1 MQASITCKHPFVH
14 GKLFSMHKLRI
25 AFLLCALTVVFGSCS
40 LNKVAVNLVA
50 NTLSSGD
57 STVFTG
63 EEDPQLVADAL
74 PFAMKLYESL
84 LEQTPENEEL
94 LLTTGSI
101 FTMYANAFV
110 QTPAGMLPESE
121 YEQQQQMLKRAKN
134 MYLRGRGY
142 LLRALEL
149 RYPGFGEQLKANQL
163 EQALAPTEIED
174 VPLLFWTAASW
185 LGAFSTDTFDMEL
198 LLNLSKPI
206 ALLNRAL
213 ELEETWSNGMIH
225 DTLISIYGSLPEAMG
240 GSQEKARFHFE
251 KAVEYSGGLSPS
263 PYVALASTVSVANQ
277 DVEAFRQLLGQ
288 AIDIDP
294 EDNPDNRLQILL
306 SQEKARWL
314 LDHVEDF
321 FLIDLEEDQP

>member
-1 MQASITCKHPFVH
+1 
-14 GKLFSMHKLRI
+14 MHKRGIPL
-25 AFLLCALTVVFGSCS
+25 LLCALAVVLSSCS

-74 PFAMKLYESL
+74 PFALKLYESL

-110 QTPAGMLPESE
+110 QTPASMLPESE
-121 YEQQQQMLKRAKN
+121 YEQQQQMLQRAKK

-142 LLRALEL
+142 LLRAMEL
-149 RYPGFGEQLKANQL
+149 RYPGFGELLKTGDL
-163 EQALAPTEIED
+163 EQALAPTDGED
-174 VPLLFWTAASW
+174 VPFLFWTSASW

-213 ELEETWSNGMIH
+213 ELDEAWSGGMIH

-240 GSQEKARFHFE
+240 GSQEKARYHFE
-251 KAVEYSGGLSPS
+251 KAVQYSEGLSPS

-277 DVEAFRQLLGQ
+277 DVEEFRQLLGQ
-288 AIDIDP
+288 AIAIDP

-314 LDHVEDF
+314 IAHIEDF
-321 FLIDLEEDQP
+321 FLIELEEDLFEEPTDEGDQL

>member
-1 MQASITCKHPFVH
+1 MYRRGFV
-14 GKLFSMHKLRI
+14 
-25 AFLLCALTVVFGSCS
+25 LLLGILALGMSSCS

-110 QTPAGMLPESE
+110 QSPASMLPEGE
-121 YEQQQQMLKRAKN
+121 YEQQQQMLKRAKKL
-134 MYLRGRGY
+134 YLRGRGY

-149 RYPGFGEQLKANQL
+149 RYPGFKEHLEAGEM

-174 VPLLFWTAASW
+174 VELLFWSAASW

-206 ALLNRAL
+206 AILNRAL
-213 ELEETWSNGMIH
+213 ELDEAWSDGMIH
-225 DTLISIYGSLPEAMG
+225 DTLISIYGSLPQAMG
-240 GSQEKARFHFE
+240 GSEEKARYHFQ

-277 DVEAFRQLLGQ
+277 DVEEFRELLGRAT
-288 AIDIDP
+288 AIDPD
-294 EDNPDNRLQILL
+294 ENPGNRLQILL
-306 SQEKARWL
+306 SQQKARWL
-314 LDHVEDF
+314 LEHVEDF
-321 FLIDLEEDQP
+321 FLIDTEEGDQL

>member
-1 MQASITCKHPFVH
+1 
-14 GKLFSMHKLRI
+14 MHKRGVSL
-25 AFLLCALTVVFGSCS
+25 LLCALTVVLASCS
-40 LNKVAVNLVA
+40 LNKLAVNMVA
-50 NTLSSGD
+50 KTLSSGD

-84 LEQTPENEEL
+84 LEQTPENEDL

-101 FTMYANAFV
+101 FTMYANAFI
-110 QTPAGMLPESE
+110 QTPASMLPESE
-121 YEQQQQMLKRAKN
+121 YEQQQQMLARAKK

-149 RYPGFGEQLKANQL
+149 RYPGFGEDLRGNDL
-163 EQALAPTEIED
+163 EQALAAMVVED
-174 VPLLFWTAASW
+174 VPLLFWTSASW

-206 ALLNRAL
+206 AVLNRAL
-213 ELEETWSNGMIH
+213 ELDESWSQGMIH

-240 GSQEKARFHFE
+240 GSQEKARYHFE
-251 KAVEYSGGLSPS
+251 KAIEYSGGLSPS

-277 DVEAFRQLLGQ
+277 DVKEFRQLLAQ
-288 AIDIDP
+288 ALAIDP
-294 EDNPDNRLQILL
+294 ADNPDNRLQILL

-314 LDHVEDF
+314 LGHIEDF
-321 FLIDLEEDQP
+321 FLIDLKEDSLEEPTEEGDQL

>member
-1 MQASITCKHPFVH
+1 MKERRVP
-14 GKLFSMHKLRI
+14 
-25 AFLLCALTVVFGSCS
+25 LLIFALMVMLSSCS
-40 LNKVAVNLVA
+40 INKLAVNLVA
-50 NTLSSGD
+50 KTLSSGD

-74 PFAMKLYESL
+74 PFALKLYESL

-101 FTMYANAFV
+101 FAMYANAFV
-110 QTPAGMLPESE
+110 QTPASMLPERE
-121 YEQQQQMLKRAKN
+121 YEQQQRMLQRAKKL
-134 MYLRGRGY
+134 YLRGRGY
-142 LLRALEL
+142 LLQALEL
-149 RYPGFGEQLKANQL
+149 RYPGFGESL
-163 EQALAPTEIED
+163 EAGDLEAALEPTVGED
-174 VPLLFWTAASW
+174 VPLLFWTSASW

-213 ELEETWSNGMIH
+213 ELDEAWSEGMIH

-240 GSQEKARFHFE
+240 GSQEKARYHFE
-251 KAVEYSGGLSPS
+251 KAVEYSGSNSPS

-277 DVEAFRQLLGQ
+277 DVEEFQQLLGR
-288 AIDIDP
+288 ALAIDP
-294 EDNPDNRLQILL
+294 EDNADNRLQILL
-306 SQEKARWL
+306 SQQKARWL

-321 FLIDLEEDQP
+321 FLIDLEEGDQL

>member
-1 MQASITCKHPFVH
+1 
-14 GKLFSMHKLRI
+14 MHKGRV
-25 AFLLCALTVVFGSCS
+25 LLLFCALSVMLGSCS
-40 LNKVAVNLVA
+40 INKVAVKLVVR
-50 NTLSSGD
+50 TLSSGD

-101 FTMYANAFV
+101 FTMYANAFI
-110 QTPAGMLPESE
+110 QTPASMLPESE
-121 YEQQQQMLKRAKN
+121 YEQQQQMLARAKK

-149 RYPGFGEQLKANQL
+149 RYPGFREDLRGNDL
-163 EQALAPTEIED
+163 EQALAAMVVED
-174 VPLLFWTAASW
+174 VPLLFWTSASW

-213 ELEETWSNGMIH
+213 ELDETWSQGMIH
-225 DTLISIYGSLPEAMG
+225 DTLISIYGSLPQAMG
-240 GSQEKARFHFE
+240 GSQEKARYHFK

-277 DVEAFRQLLGQ
+277 DVKEFQQLLAQ
-288 AIDIDP
+288 AIAINP
-294 EDNPDNRLQILL
+294 EDNPNNRLQILL

-314 LDHVEDF
+314 LDHIEDF
-321 FLIDLEEDQP
+321 FLIDLEEDQQ

>member
-1 MQASITCKHPFVH
+1 M
-14 GKLFSMHKLRI
+14 
-25 AFLLCALTVVFGSCS
+25 
-40 LNKVAVNLVA
+40 VAK
-50 NTLSSGD
+50 TLSSGD

-84 LEQTPENEEL
+84 LEQTPENEDL

-101 FTMYANAFV
+101 FTMYANAFI
-110 QTPAGMLPESE
+110 QTPASMLPESE
-121 YEQQQQMLKRAKN
+121 YEQQQQMLARAKK
-134 MYLRGRGY
+134 MYLRSRGY

-149 RYPGFGEQLKANQL
+149 RYPGFGEDLRGNDL
-163 EQALAPTEIED
+163 EQALAAMVVED
-174 VPLLFWTAASW
+174 VPLLFWTSASW

-206 ALLNRAL
+206 AVLNRAL
-213 ELEETWSNGMIH
+213 ELDESWSQGMIH

-240 GSQEKARFHFE
+240 GSQEKARYHFE
-251 KAVEYSGGLSPS
+251 KAIEYSGGLSPS

-277 DVEAFRQLLGQ
+277 DVEEFQQLLAQ
-288 AIDIDP
+288 ALAIDP
-294 EDNPDNRLQILL
+294 ADNPDNRLQILL

-314 LDHVEDF
+314 LGHIEDF
-321 FLIDLEEDQP
+321 FLIDLEEDSFEEPTEEGDQL

>member
-1 MQASITCKHPFVH
+1 
-14 GKLFSMHKLRI
+14 MHKGRV
-25 AFLLCALTVVFGSCS
+25 LLLFCALSVMLGSCS
-40 LNKVAVNLVA
+40 INKVAVKLVVR
-50 NTLSSGD
+50 TLSSGD

-101 FTMYANAFV
+101 FTMYANAFI
-110 QTPAGMLPESE
+110 QTPASMLPESE
-121 YEQQQQMLKRAKN
+121 YEQQQQMLKRAKK

-149 RYPGFGEQLKANQL
+149 RYPGFREDLRGNDL
-163 EQALAPTEIED
+163 EQALAAMVVED
-174 VPLLFWTAASW
+174 VPLLFWTSASW

-213 ELEETWSNGMIH
+213 ELDETWSQGMIH
-225 DTLISIYGSLPEAMG
+225 DTLISIYGSLPQAMG
-240 GSQEKARFHFE
+240 GSQEKARYHFK

-277 DVEAFRQLLGQ
+277 DVKEFQQLLAQ
-288 AIDIDP
+288 AIAINP
-294 EDNPDNRLQILL
+294 EDNPNNRLQILL

-314 LDHVEDF
+314 LDHIEDF
-321 FLIDLEEDQP
+321 FLIDLEEDQQ

>member
-1 MQASITCKHPFVH
+1 
-14 GKLFSMHKLRI
+14 MHKRGVSL
-25 AFLLCALTVVFGSCS
+25 LLCALTVVLASCS
-40 LNKVAVNLVA
+40 LNKLAVNMVA
-50 NTLSSGD
+50 KTLSSGD

-84 LEQTPENEEL
+84 LEQTPENEDL

-101 FTMYANAFV
+101 FTMYANAFI
-110 QTPAGMLPESE
+110 QTPASMLPESE
-121 YEQQQQMLKRAKN
+121 YEQQQQMLARAKK

-149 RYPGFGEQLKANQL
+149 RYPGFGKDLRGNDL
-163 EQALAPTEIED
+163 EQALAAMVVED
-174 VPLLFWTAASW
+174 VPLLFWTSASW

-206 ALLNRAL
+206 AVLNRAL
-213 ELEETWSNGMIH
+213 ELDESWSQGMIH

-240 GSQEKARFHFE
+240 GSQEKARYHFE
-251 KAVEYSGGLSPS
+251 KAIEYSGGLSPS

-277 DVEAFRQLLGQ
+277 DVKEFRQLLAQ
-288 AIDIDP
+288 ALAIDP
-294 EDNPDNRLQILL
+294 ADNPDNRLQILL

-314 LDHVEDF
+314 LGHIEDF
-321 FLIDLEEDQP
+321 FLIDLKEDSLEEPTEEGDQL

>member
-1 MQASITCKHPFVH
+1 
-14 GKLFSMHKLRI
+14 MHRLKV
-25 AFLLCALTVVFGSCS
+25 AVLLYALTVMLGSCS

-63 EEDPQLVADAL
+63 EEDPKLVADAL
-74 PFAMKLYESL
+74 PFALKLYESL
-84 LEQTPENEEL
+84 LEQTPENEDL

-101 FTMYANAFV
+101 FTMYANAFI
-110 QTPAGMLPESE
+110 QSPASMLPGSE
-121 YEQQQQMLKRAKN
+121 YERQQQMLNRAKK

-142 LLRALEL
+142 LLQAVEL
-149 RYPGFGEQLKANQL
+149 RYPGFGEHLNAGRT

-206 ALLNRAL
+206 AVLNRAL
-213 ELEETWSNGMIH
+213 ELDEAWSDGMIH
-225 DTLISIYGSLPEAMG
+225 DTLISIYGSLPAAMG
-240 GSQEKARFHFE
+240 GSEEKARYHFE
-251 KAVEYSGGLSPS
+251 KAVEYSGGLSAS

-277 DVEAFRQLLGQ
+277 DTEEFKQLLAK
-288 AIDIDP
+288 AIAINPD
-294 EDNPDNRLQILL
+294 DNPDNRLQILL

-314 LDHVEDF
+314 LDHIEDF
-321 FLIDLEEDQP
+321 FLIDSEGELPEDTEEQPEDQQQ